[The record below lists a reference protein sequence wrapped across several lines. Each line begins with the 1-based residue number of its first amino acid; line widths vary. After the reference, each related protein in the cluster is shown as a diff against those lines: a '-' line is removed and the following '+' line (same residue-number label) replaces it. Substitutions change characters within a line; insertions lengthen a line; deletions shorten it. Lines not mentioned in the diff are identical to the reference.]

1 MPIKI
6 ATTRQRQADHYG
18 TGAGY
23 VGVCTGDPGTG
34 TTPANEASGAGPL
47 GTYARKS
54 FTWTAGTGGNIT
66 GAATAL
72 DLPAGTYTHMTICT
86 TASGATQYDW
96 ALIVKADGV
105 TPDPITL
112 PSGGGQVVITPR
124 YVQT

>member
-6 ATTRQRQADHYG
+6 AATRQRLADYY
-18 TGAGY
+18 GAG
-23 VGVCTGDPGTG
+23 VGFVGICTGDPGTG
-34 TTPANEASGAGPL
+34 STPANEASGAGPL
-47 GTYARKS
+47 GTYVRKA
-54 FTWTAGTGGNIT
+54 FTWSSGSGGQIT

-86 TASGATQYDW
+86 TASGATQYDNV
-96 ALIVKADGV
+96 LITKADGV

-124 YVQT
+124 YTQS